1 MEEELHIILYGEI
14 GGDPMF
20 GEVAPTSDEI
30 QNQLLNSK
38 SENVVVHISSPGGG
52 VFQGWTIG
60 NIIKNSGKNTTA
72 LIEGYCGSIATFVA
86 LSCDRVEMA
95 EAARFMIHNPTFD
108 PGSVEEKD
116 LEAAAQQLATI
127 KDDLINIYRKK
138 TGLSIS
144 QLSDMMGKETS
155 MTQEEAQKFGFVD
168 GKMTPLKAVAKFD
181 IKNNKMLQK
190 KEDPKI
196 TESKVSKMDQ
206 ILEQGKHILK
216 KLLKNEAHNIMVTL
230 ADGSTIFIDSED
242 GEFEGKRAWTV
253 DEAGNPTEI
262 PVEDGTFVL
271 EDGRSI
277 TVEGGIVQSVQET
290 EPAEVDLLKE
300 QLAKLEQE
308 IKSSQE
314 EKKVSEK
321 DAEQTKKSVTDLLV
335 EVKNLKKMTVGDKTS
350 LKKPHL
356 EPQNKFRNN
365 DPPETGHPLDAF
377 AAGLK
382 RNRNKTI

>member
-138 TGLSIS
+138 TELSIS

-155 MTQEEAQKFGFVD
+155 MTQEEVQKFGFVD

-181 IKNNKMLQK
+181 IKNNKMLK
-190 KEDPKI
+190 VTNKEDEEK
-196 TESKVSKMDQ
+196 KLSKMDQ
-206 ILEQGKHILK
+206 ILKQGEHILK
-216 KLLKNEAHNIMVTL
+216 KLFKNDAHNIMVTL

-242 GEFEGKRAWTV
+242 GEFEGKQAWTV

-262 PVEDGTFVL
+262 PVEDGTFAL

-300 QLAKLEQE
+300 QIAKLEQE

-321 DAEQTKKSVTDLLV
+321 DAEETKKSVTDLLV
-335 EVKNLKKMTVGDKTS
+335 EVKNYKKMTVGDKTP

-377 AAGLK
+377 AANLK